1 MNFIKLEEAA
11 RILSVSVATVRR
23 LATSDPPLRTVK
35 VGGSVRTSQQW
46 VDDYINAR
54 VQTQPVY
61 VPTRGERD
69 KALFLAKWKTRHE
82 ADTTE
87 ISSQ

>member
-1 MNFIKLEEAA
+1 MNYIKLDEAA
-11 RILSVSVATVRR
+11 RILAVSISTVRR

-46 VDDYINAR
+46 IDDYINAR
-54 VQTQPVY
+54 VQTQPVF
-61 VPTRGERD
+61 VPTRAERD

-82 ADTTE
+82 PESTE

>member
-1 MNFIKLEEAA
+1 MNYIKLEEAA
-11 RILSVSVATVRR
+11 RILSVSIATVRR

-46 VDDYINAR
+46 IDDYINAR

-69 KALFLAKWKTRHE
+69 KALFLAKWKTRPQFDSPE
-82 ADTTE
+82 T
-87 ISSQ
+87 SSP